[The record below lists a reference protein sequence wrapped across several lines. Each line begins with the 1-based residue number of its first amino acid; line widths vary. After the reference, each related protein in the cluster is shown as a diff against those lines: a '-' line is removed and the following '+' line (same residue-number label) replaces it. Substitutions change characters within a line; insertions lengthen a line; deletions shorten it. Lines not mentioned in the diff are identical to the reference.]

1 MGAAVQ
7 WDERI
12 GRRLKLRDLHIF
24 MAVAQQGSMGKAA
37 KQLAVSQPVVS
48 KAVSDLERMLKVRLV
63 DRTAQGVEP
72 TLYGGALLRW
82 GTVVFDDLRRSVKE
96 IEFLADPTAGEVR
109 IASPESLNAGFVPAV
124 IDRLT
129 RQFPRLVFHVLQAPG
144 VDLYKMLRERRAD
157 LALSLLTGP
166 FEHDDLAAEVLYL
179 DSLAVVAAPDSKWVR
194 RRKIELAELVDE
206 RWCLPTEG
214 TLVRPVIARAFHEK
228 GLSMPRHVVL
238 SNSAQLF
245 QAMAVT
251 GRFHC
256 LASKMRLRLSGNRAV
271 LKAVPVDLDIAY
283 GGVGIVTLKDRTI
296 SPAAQLFID
305 CARELAKP
313 LAEP

>member
-1 MGAAVQ
+1 
-7 WDERI
+7 
-12 GRRLKLRDLHIF
+12 
-24 MAVAQQGSMGKAA
+24 
-37 KQLAVSQPVVS
+37 
-48 KAVSDLERMLKVRLV
+48 
-63 DRTAQGVEP
+63 
-72 TLYGGALLRW
+72 LLRW

-109 IASPESLNAGFVPAV
+109 IASPEWLNMGFVPAV

-129 RQFPRLVFHVLQAPG
+129 REFPRLVFHVLQAPG

-157 LALSLLTGP
+157 LAVSLLTGP
-166 FEHDDLAAEVLYL
+166 FEQDDLAAEILYP

-194 RRKIELAELVDE
+194 RRRVALAELVDE
-206 RWCLPTEG
+206 PWCLPTG
-214 TLVRPVIARAFHEK
+214 DWVLRAVIARAFHEK
-228 GLSMPRHVVL
+228 GLPMPRHVVL
-238 SNSAQLF
+238 SNSIQLF

-251 GRFHC
+251 GRFLC
-256 LASKMRLRLSGNRAV
+256 FASKTRLRLTGKRAV
-271 LKAVPVDLDIAY
+271 LKAVPVDLHIPV
-283 GGVGIVTLKDRTI
+283 GSVGIVTLKDRTI